1 MEEITYNTV
10 DEQTFD
16 ELLHKF
22 KSDKVLVP
30 FIHSDKT
37 YYKIKISIHNVIEL
51 LILIQCYVLVKIDPT
66 RIDDRI
72 YPFAETAKLFDKTF
86 TGTKFDAHFRNAIT
100 LLLGVGGLDI
110 TDFDANIYNE
120 IVKSHFIELNN
131 LLQIKSINLCRLNK
145 TIQEVKQVTTDI
157 ITQGIE
163 ITDHRSSIDLIS
175 VTVDNTIQT
184 LTKLEQMH
192 KIQIDDIQNRI
203 SSIESI
209 QPIQY
214 QKHKTILNEHQ
225 KIIELNTE
233 SIDLANSEITRIENI
248 QTYQYETL
256 LERVNTV
263 ETLHK
268 KYVNIVGNMIHQLEN
283 NRKENSIQHQRYNT
297 DCELYVEKCNQLT
310 DRIKSIELQV
320 TEFNNYVAFLINFV
334 THLMVFLVC
343 VLFIYINYKFTNS
356 FYKN

>member
-1 MEEITYNTV
+1 
-10 DEQTFD
+10 
-16 ELLHKF
+16 
-22 KSDKVLVP
+22 
-30 FIHSDKT
+30 
-37 YYKIKISIHNVIEL
+37 
-51 LILIQCYVLVKIDPT
+51 LVKIDPT

-72 YPFAETAKLFDKTF
+72 YQFAEFSPSS
-86 TGTKFDAHFRNAIT
+86 KFNAFRNAIT
-100 LLLGVGGLDI
+100 VLLGLGGLDI
-110 TDFDANIYNE
+110 TDFDANIHTE
-120 IVKSHFIELNN
+120 IVKSHFIELAHI
-131 LLQIKSINLCRLNK
+131 LQIKSVNLCRLNK
-145 TIQEVKQVTTDI
+145 TIQEVGRMTTDI

-184 LTKLEQMH
+184 LTKLEQTYE
-192 KIQIDDIQNRI
+192 IQINDIQNRI

-209 QPIQY
+209 QSIQY
-214 QKHKTILNEHQ
+214 QKHETILNEHQ

-233 SIDLANSEITRIENI
+233 SIDLATSEITRIENI

-283 NRKENSIQHQRYNT
+283 NRKENSIQYQKYNT

-320 TEFNNYVAFLINFV
+320 TELNNYVVVLINFI
-334 THLMVFLVC
+334 THLTVFMVC
-343 VLFIYINYKFTNS
+343 ILFIYINHFI
-356 FYKN
+356 